1 MGFGFVV
8 ARFGLFLREMALMH
22 PTPTPHTGGLSVWFG
37 SCLVLLGVAVNL
49 VAAMRHVARL
59 RAWERGGL
67 IRPRPLF
74 GAIVAVLLALVGLGM
89 ATYLLVFARE

>member
-8 ARFGLFLREMALMH
+8 ARFGLFLREMALLH
-22 PTPTPHTGGLSVWFG
+22 PTPAQPTGGLSVWFG

-67 IRPRPLF
+67 IRPRPLV

-89 ATYLLVFARE
+89 ATYLVVFARE